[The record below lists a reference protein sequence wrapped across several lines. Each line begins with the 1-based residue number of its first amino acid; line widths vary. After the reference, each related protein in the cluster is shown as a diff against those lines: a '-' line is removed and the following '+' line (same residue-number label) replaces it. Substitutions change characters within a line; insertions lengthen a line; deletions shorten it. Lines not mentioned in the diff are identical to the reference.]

1 MVSDLVARTGRMEA
15 GVATTYDDYVRARLP
30 TLVRYA
36 ALLCGDVRQAEDLVQ
51 DVLVWMWPR
60 WEELEPRLDS
70 VDAYA
75 RRAITNRYLSWRRRW
90 HTRHVV
96 TVQTEKLDRATDAA
110 VDMDDELWHDLRKL
124 PHKQR
129 AALVLRY
136 YEGLDDAEIAEVL
149 GCRRTTVR
157 SHIHRGLAA
166 LRVALDAPYE
176 RKSP

>member
-1 MVSDLVARTGRMEA
+1 MSDLVIGRAEA
-15 GVATTYDDYVRARLP
+15 FVATTYDDYVRARLP
-30 TLVRYA
+30 ALVRYA
-36 ALLCGDVRQAEDLVQ
+36 SLLCGDVRQAEDLVQ

-60 WEELEPRLDS
+60 WDEVVPRLDS
-70 VDAYA
+70 VDAYV

-96 TVQTEKLDRATDAA
+96 SVQTEQLELAA
-110 VDMDDELWHDLRKL
+110 DVDEVPDDELWQDLQKL

-129 AALVLRY
+129 AALVLRF

-149 GCRRTTVR
+149 GCRQATVR
-157 SHIHRGLAA
+157 SHVHRGLAA

-176 RKSP
+176 RKSR